1 MIHELSL
8 ANVGPASTMHLTFGN
23 RLNLLTGDNG
33 LGKSFLLD
41 IIWWA
46 LTRRWPAEVNPKLV
60 AGKKALPAFGLAGEE
75 ASIAFSF
82 AGKVK
87 TERYESHYEST
98 YARREQS
105 WTGRAGRPTNPGL
118 VLYAMA
124 DGSFAVWDPHRNYWR
139 TQDGIDVQ
147 ERVPAYVLNPTE
159 VWDGLPGDERSW
171 LCNGLIRDIA
181 SWQKEKGAAFK
192 HLNAVLKVLSPSITE
207 VLSLGELTRI
217 SLDDVREIPTLRMP
231 YQKDVPVLHASSG
244 MRRILALAYFLVW
257 AWEEHQ
263 RAASIVGEDVSPQIT
278 FLIDEVES
286 HLHPSWQRS
295 IVPALLKVMGKLN
308 AKAQVQLIT
317 TTHSPLVMTSVEPLF
332 DGSRDAWF
340 DLDFLHGAVVLERRE
355 FEKHG
360 DVTNWLTSEAFDL
373 KSGRPLEYERL
384 VEDAAKLLN
393 KSDASEKELDAMYQQ
408 LLAALDVKDEFLFR
422 WRFIRGKK
430 ANPEQNNKKIKK
442 GRKDDSGGV
451 TGGA

>member
-46 LTRRWPAEVNPKLV
+46 LTRRWPAEVNPKLA
-60 AGKKALPAFGLAGEE
+60 AGKKALPAFGPAGEE
-75 ASIAFSF
+75 ANIAFSF

-332 DGSRDAWF
+332 DNKQDAWF
-340 DLDFLHGAVVLERRE
+340 DLDFSDGVVALEQRQ
-355 FEKHG
+355 FEKYG
-360 DVTNWLTSEAFDL
+360 NAGNWLTSEAFDL
-373 KSGRPLEYERL
+373 KSSRPLEYEKL
-384 VEDAAKLLN
+384 VDEAAKLLD
-393 KSDASEKELDAMYQQ
+393 KAVASDSELNAMHQR
-408 LLAALDVKDEFLFR
+408 LITALGAKDEFLFR
-422 WRFIRGKK
+422 WRVIRDSKTSITQDKK
-430 ANPEQNNKKIKK
+430 VRK

-451 TGGA
+451 TG